1 MENNR
6 SINDMIRNK
15 LELSSTLKKCQS
27 FMNMQRMMI
36 IRVYKIKNEK
46 VLEKYYLKAD
56 LTNK

>member
-1 MENNR
+1 MENNE
-6 SINDMIRNK
+6 SINNMIRNK
-15 LELSSTLKKCQS
+15 LESSSTLKKCRS

-36 IRVYKIKNEK
+36 IRGYKIKNEK

>member
-36 IRVYKIKNEK
+36 IRGYKIKN
-46 VLEKYYLKAD
+46 Y
-56 LTNK
+56 

>member
-1 MENNR
+1 MENNE

-36 IRVYKIKNEK
+36 IRGYKIKNEK